1 MYSEQETG
9 GQRKELPLVRWYGFT
24 KDRFRIFILFYFQAK
39 QKKKN
44 PVRSQ
49 NETKQSV
56 KSCLKSHAKYWMPQ
70 ACILPGT
77 EVYCTLGLEQHSSPT
92 QNTNIQIYDLFF
104 VHYLQCVADK
114 R

>member
-1 MYSEQETG
+1 MSPLYSTINKQKQKLQPVMSREQETG

-24 KDRFRIFILFYFQAK
+24 DEWFRVVVE
-39 QKKKN
+39 KK
-44 PVRSQ
+44 SIGSL

-70 ACILPGT
+70 ACI
-77 EVYCTLGLEQHSSPT
+77 
-92 QNTNIQIYDLFF
+92 
-104 VHYLQCVADK
+104 YLVLRSTA

>member
-1 MYSEQETG
+1 MSG
-9 GQRKELPLVRWYGFT
+9 SALSWGSM
-24 KDRFRIFILFYFQAK
+24 RFKKRR
-39 QKKKN
+39 KKKSI
-44 PVRSQ
+44 RKS

-77 EVYCTLGLEQHSSPT
+77 EVYRTLELEQHSSPT

-104 VHYLQCVADK
+104 LQYLQCVADK
-114 R
+114 GKIDDSSFER